1 MDRIDKKLKQLGFD
15 QKYEGFNWCNYI
27 RRKYEFD
34 VYKGKTESDY
44 REIVEIGSS
53 FKPNGKI
60 EAVLSAHLLGESCTW
75 GHHHCSIPLTH
86 EELKLFY
93 KKMRKMEL
101 IWRMKD
107 IFWKVKRRL
116 GNRE

>member
-1 MDRIDKKLKQLGFD
+1 MDRIDKKLEQLGFD
-15 QKYEGFNWCNYI
+15 QKYEGSNWCNYI

-34 VYKGKTESDY
+34 VHKGKTESDY
-44 REIVEIGSS
+44 CEIVEIGVS
-53 FKPNGKI
+53 FKSDGKI
-60 EAVLSAHLLGESCTW
+60 EAVFSAHLLGESCTW
-75 GHHHCSIPLTH
+75 GNHHCSIPLTH

-93 KKMRKMEL
+93 RKMRKMEL

-107 IFWKVKRRL
+107 IFLRVKRRL